1 MKKAITLALVFVL
14 ALSLLTACGGKDNTG
29 STGGNSNGKT
39 PTTSQSKGGDQQL
52 VTEDRTTGIGSM
64 ARDQYY
70 AETDREEFT
79 FDKKGTLTDY
89 KTIYTLEKGVTDKQK
104 QEAVDTLTGGNF
116 SASISEHTIVVDGK
130 GNYLGFP
137 YAESKLTES
146 KKRLDEK
153 GTEYNLGSIG
163 KVKVPSG
170 DKKSGGAA
178 DINTVAGRLSKAGLK
193 LDAIK
198 PDTFAEAS
206 IYGMDK
212 DGIVMYLTNPKG
224 KLGEAMMKPMVMKVI
239 EATAAVADDKK
250 YWAVYYGMGEPKPL
264 DFSQSNW
271 DAWNFIAQW
280 SYQKDGQ
287 WITATLGVVP
297 AEEPEGQDKYAW
309 EITLTFNY

>member
-1 MKKAITLALVFVL
+1 MEKH
-14 ALSLLTACGGKDNTG
+14 
-29 STGGNSNGKT
+29 
-39 PTTSQSKGGDQQL
+39 Q
-52 VTEDRTTGIGSM
+52 
-64 ARDQYY
+64 
-70 AETDREEFT
+70 EFT

-239 EATAAVADDKK
+239 EATAAVTHAIVNIGLFTMAWVSLSRLISVNQTGMPGTSSRNGAIKK
-250 YWAVYYGMGEPKPL
+250 MANGLRQLLELCPQRNLKGKTNM
-264 DFSQSNW
+264 
-271 DAWNFIAQW
+271 
-280 SYQKDGQ
+280 
-287 WITATLGVVP
+287 LG
-297 AEEPEGQDKYAW
+297 K
-309 EITLTFNY
+309 